1 MSRDLL
7 FFSARFQEQVEVGVM
22 CEHGPSLHVATTDV
36 PDDMG
41 ASRTC
46 MIMSSNI
53 TLITSMLR
61 KRGRRWRWWL
71 VDEEQGGE
79 GWLRRRLVEEDAEE
93 EREEV
98 EEVVG

>member
-22 CEHGPSLHVATTDV
+22 CEHGPLLHVATTDV

-41 ASRTC
+41 TSRTF
-46 MIMSSNI
+46 MVMSSNM

-61 KRGRRWRWWL
+61 KRGRRWRRRWRWWL
-71 VDEEQGGE
+71 VE
-79 GWLRRRLVEEDAEE
+79 
-93 EREEV
+93 EEV
-98 EEVVG
+98 EEESG